1 MAIALLI
8 VVWEKAFVRK
18 TVIAAMTLSALLGS
32 VADAL
37 ANDPDTES
45 GADVMTRARPEYDAR
60 GIRAG
65 SFFLYPSITGGFG
78 FTDNVFNDS
87 SNLSDYFYSLNPQ
100 IKFQSAWARHALNA
114 AIESKSYWYADQ
126 ASENRTDWSFAGDAR
141 FDIERGTDVKVDAHL
156 RREHEPRG
164 TDLTGGLVPGDPAE
178 PTELSD
184 SGLGVEFDHTINRV
198 RLSLGFSLDQIDYQD
213 TPRVQP
219 ALTPTFNND
228 DRDRTVT
235 EVFVRTD
242 IEVTEDTGVFV
253 RGRYSQHNFKT
264 AVDDDGFNR
273 DSTSVGLDGGV
284 AFSMTHILVGELFA
298 GYTQR
303 SYDDPAFADT
313 DELGFGAGLKWFPT
327 MLTTVSLDGAR
338 TIEDT
343 SIAAASGYIST
354 RGQLGVDH
362 ELLRNVILSGRL
374 GYENADYQDVG
385 RNDDILRTGLSGR
398 FLLNSNMHFD
408 AGWEYIDRSSSLLP
422 FDYSTGQ
429 FSLSLT
435 GKL

>member
-1 MAIALLI
+1 M
-8 VVWEKAFVRK
+8 RK
-18 TVIAAMTLSALLGS
+18 SLIAAMTLWALLGGVS
-32 VADAL
+32 IAR

-65 SFFLYPSITGGFG
+65 SFFLYPSLTGGFG

-87 SNLSDYFYSLNPQ
+87 SGLSDYFYSLSPQ
-100 IKFQSAWARHALNA
+100 VKFQSAWARHALNFSL
-114 AIESKSYWYADQ
+114 ESKSYWYSNQ
-126 ASENRTDWSFAGDAR
+126 VSENRTDWSFGADTR
-141 FDIERGTDVKVDAHL
+141 IDIERGTDIKAEAHY

-178 PTELSD
+178 PTELSH
-184 SGLGVEFDHTINRV
+184 SGFGAEFDHTINRV
-198 RLSLGFSLDQIDYQD
+198 RLSLGASLDQINYQD

-219 ALTPTFNND
+219 ALTPAFNND
-228 DRDRTVT
+228 DRDRTVV
-235 EVFVRTD
+235 EVFAKAAV
-242 IEVTEDTGVFV
+242 EVTEDTGVFV
-253 RGRYSQHNFKT
+253 RGRYAQHNYKL

-273 DSTSVGLDGGV
+273 DSTSIGLDGGFEF
-284 AFSMTHILVGELFA
+284 AMTHVLVGELFA

-303 SYDDPAFADT
+303 SYDDPAFPDAD
-313 DELGFGAGLKWFPT
+313 EVGFGAALKWFPT
-327 MLTTVSLDGAR
+327 MLTTISVDGAR

-343 SIAAASGYIST
+343 SIAAASGYVST
-354 RGQLGVDH
+354 RGQVGIDH

-385 RNDDILRTGLSGR
+385 RNDDILRTGVSGR
-398 FLLNSNMHFD
+398 FLINGNMHFD
-408 AGWEYIDRSSSLLP
+408 AGWEYIDRSSSSLP
-422 FDYSTGQ
+422 FEYSTGQ